1 MDWMIAVLLL
11 SLLLQ
16 PSSPLVRTLE
26 VSPRVEA
33 NHDTFLYLCSLDV
46 NEQNIGVVAYRN
58 YQRHYFF
65 KTCNYLL
72 GINDKNQ
79 LKLIFFGYLA
89 FNLVNWKILLG
100 LFNFYTLENLNIETL
115 HLRGFLILLLFS
127 LLFYLFFLGL
137 FIRLLNFVIKIFQ
150 NMVTYKDFK

>member
-1 MDWMIAVLLL
+1 M
-11 SLLLQ
+11 
-16 PSSPLVRTLE
+16 
-26 VSPRVEA
+26 RVGSQSIKK
-33 NHDTFLYLCSLDV
+33 NKNCMY
-46 NEQNIGVVAYRN
+46 
-58 YQRHYFF
+58 YFF

-100 LFNFYTLENLNIETL
+100 WFNFYTLENLNIETL